1 MDFEPAIVERLV
13 VSPHAAEAILSMEF
27 TEADRERMRQLA
39 DENNKGTLTAD
50 ELVEMEGYRR
60 VGTFLGLMQSKAR
73 LLLRKEALDHPK
85 NCRLAEQHD
94 PLPFCIARKVVITLR
109 RDDNHPADSLRRM
122 LLHSSLAL
130 PKYRKPFVVSLIN
143 SSFA

>member
-13 VSPHAAEAILSMEF
+13 VSPNAAEAILSMEF
-27 TEADRERMRQLA
+27 TEADRERMRQLV

-73 LLLRKEALDHPK
+73 LLLRKEALDHSK
-85 NCRLAEQHD
+85 KGMKQE
-94 PLPFCIARKVVITLR
+94 LR
-109 RDDNHPADSLRRM
+109 RLVWSRAASICATNLQDRQLFH
-122 LLHSSLAL
+122 
-130 PKYRKPFVVSLIN
+130 
-143 SSFA
+143 